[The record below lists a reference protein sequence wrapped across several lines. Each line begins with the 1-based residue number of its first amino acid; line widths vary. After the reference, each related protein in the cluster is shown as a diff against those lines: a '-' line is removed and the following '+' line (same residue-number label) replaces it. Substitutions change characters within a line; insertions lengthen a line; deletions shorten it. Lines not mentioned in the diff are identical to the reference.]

1 MSELLAIEWEHEHL
15 CGVQAQVSPGHVRIE
30 RTFVIRKPHASTSG
44 SGPLQLEWLKPEL
57 MKLGIAGGQ
66 VLVALPRDEAIVKR
80 LELPEVADGEL
91 PVMVR
96 FQAGAKSSVALD
108 ELALDFVPLPK
119 RSEVPGREVLMATV
133 PRQTMDEIQS
143 VCKSAGLEPVVI
155 GLTAAAVA
163 EFVARAETAADAAAA
178 GASLV
183 VARHGNRI
191 EISMLRRS
199 HLIFSH
205 SSRLSEA
212 ATGQEA
218 QAIVAEVSR
227 ALVALRAA
235 IADVKIE
242 RAWTL
247 VSASEHEQLAE
258 SLHRRLLCEVRAL
271 DPFTSVDRDPAVA
284 DAVADRSLFAGP
296 IGMLLAKVDPRVPGL
311 DFLSPRRP
319 EVKRDMRKTR
329 LIQAGAGSLALAL
342 LLGGLH
348 WHRLSSLDAEIQ
360 ELNASENDLNMKL
373 KAGEPEAAA
382 SAEVAKWDAE
392 GEDWLEELAEL
403 NAQMPSREKAYLRH
417 LRADPRTGAVEFAT
431 IHLEGYARDQQ
442 EALRLN
448 ELFLAPGERRL
459 GLTVKEGPETQ
470 QEKKQEYYPWT
481 FQKDIRIYPG
491 KAPPGAKS
499 VKPPAAKTAAPA
511 ASPAAA
517 KAGSAGDR
525 PDQPTADRGS
535 ISKSATANGGASS

>member
-1 MSELLAIEWEHEHL
+1 MLAIEWEHEHL
-15 CGVQAQVSPGHVRIE
+15 CGVLAHVSPGHVRIE
-30 RTFVIRKPHASTSG
+30 RTFVIRKPPASTSG
-44 SGPLQLEWLKPEL
+44 SGPLQLDWLKPEL
-57 MKLGIAGGQ
+57 AKLGIVSGQ

-108 ELALDFVPLPK
+108 ELALDFIPLPK

-143 VCKSAGLEPVVI
+143 VCKSAGLEPAVV

-163 EFVARAETAADAAAA
+163 EFVARAETPADNAAA

-191 EISMLRRS
+191 EISMLRRC

-205 SSRLSEA
+205 SSRLSDA

-271 DPFTSVDRDPAVA
+271 DPFTSVERDSRVA
-284 DAVADRSLFAGP
+284 DAIADRSLFAGP

-319 EVKRDMRKTR
+319 AVKRDVRKQR
-329 LIQAGAGSLALAL
+329 MIQVGAGAVALGL

-348 WHRLSSLDAEIQ
+348 WYRLSSLDSEITDLNNSET
-360 ELNASENDLNMKL
+360 ELNDKL
-373 KAGEPEAAA
+373 KAGEPAAAA
-382 SAEVAKWDAE
+382 SAEVARWVAE

-403 NAQMPSREKAYLRH
+403 TERMPSREKAYLRQ
-417 LRADPRTGAVEFAT
+417 LRGEPRTGAQEYAT
-431 IHLEGYARDQQ
+431 IHLEGFARDQQ
-442 EALRLN
+442 EALGLN
-448 ELFLAPGERRL
+448 PPFLNPGGRYQ
-459 GLTVKEGPETQ
+459 GLPVIEGPET
-470 QEKKQEYYPWT
+470 KQEMKQEFYPWT
-481 FQKDIRIYPG
+481 FQKDIRIYSA
-491 KAPPGAKS
+491 KAPLGGGGPKPPGAKT
-499 VKPPAAKTAAPA
+499 PATPAAR
-511 ASPAAA
+511 PAAA
-517 KAGSAGDR
+517 DGRVPQKSAAVR
-525 PDQPTADRGS
+525 NS
-535 ISKSATANGGASS
+535 VSKSPVSKGGASS